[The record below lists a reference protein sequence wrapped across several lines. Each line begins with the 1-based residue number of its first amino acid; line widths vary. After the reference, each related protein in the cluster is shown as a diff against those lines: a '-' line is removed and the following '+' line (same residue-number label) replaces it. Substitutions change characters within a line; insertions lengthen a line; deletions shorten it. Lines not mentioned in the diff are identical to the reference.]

1 MLVRDIMT
9 RHPMMAEP
17 SMSTVDAQRFMG
29 ENAIRH
35 LPVVG
40 SGKRLLGLVTRQSLL
55 VDPGRLGSL
64 NLWEIASYLSSLKL
78 RDVMIKG
85 EHVITVSQDVPIE
98 EAARIMVEKR
108 VGGLPVLD
116 DGIVIGIVTETDLLA
131 HLMEMM
137 AARSSGV
144 RVTIRQPNVRGELA
158 KLVAAIASQGWGIA
172 ALGGAV
178 APKDPQRW
186 DAVVKIRNVPRDQI
200 VAVLSQIE
208 GHEIIDVREN

>member
-1 MLVRDIMT
+1 M
-9 RHPMMAEP
+9 
-17 SMSTVDAQRFMG
+17 
-29 ENAIRH
+29 
-35 LPVVG
+35 
-40 SGKRLLGLVTRQSLL
+40 
-55 VDPGRLGSL
+55 
-64 NLWEIASYLSSLKL
+64 
-78 RDVMIKG
+78 
-85 EHVITVSQDVPIE
+85 
-98 EAARIMVEKR
+98 
-108 VGGLPVLD
+108 
-116 DGIVIGIVTETDLLA
+116 
-131 HLMEMM
+131 
-137 AARSSGV
+137 